1 MTFSKWFFLFVEK
14 DFNLKINFNKKKIKG
29 WMNLHFLILSII
41 FAIAY
46 AQCPSG
52 GTQLTN
58 SSMNAVINSG
68 QTYFITGDLT
78 LNSISVSGTLY
89 FKNVISIFKKYSKWT
104 LKIFFPSEYR
114 HKPISI
120 WNGSEWILEE
130 NYTLEKDLAPSQI
143 RYSYFKYINILI
155 TPLNHKKGHHH
166 FARTSWWY
174 WKRYGR
180 WSFW

>member
-1 MTFSKWFFLFVEK
+1 
-14 DFNLKINFNKKKIKG
+14 
-29 WMNLHFLILSII
+29 MNLHFLILSII

-104 LKIFFPSEYR
+104 LKIFFPLNIGTNQSQFEMDQSEFWR
-114 HKPISI
+114 KIIHWRKILPHHK
-120 WNGSEWILEE
+120 
-130 NYTLEKDLAPSQI
+130 
-143 RYSYFKYINILI
+143 
-155 TPLNHKKGHHH
+155 
-166 FARTSWWY
+166 
-174 WKRYGR
+174 
-180 WSFW
+180 